1 MFVVENL
8 SFNYD
13 KKKILTG
20 FSCHFEAGRSYG
32 LSGPS
37 GIGKST
43 FCKLLS
49 GQLVPSHGTVHL
61 DGKNVTGKMS
71 RKVLMV
77 SQDVDL
83 FAWQTVSK
91 TIDFFKEPETSKDE
105 LLSLVALDKY
115 RDFYPKQLSGGMKKR
130 LSLCRALSANPSV
143 LIIDELFSSQD
154 AALQEE
160 LFKSL
165 SRYVKEKRKVL
176 IVVSHDV
183 ESLKKH
189 CDQHLNF
196 RGDS

>member
-1 MFVVENL
+1 MARELVMFVVEDL
-8 SFNYD
+8 SFSYD
-13 KKKILTG
+13 KKKVLNG

-43 FCKLLS
+43 FCKILS
-49 GQLVPSHGTVHL
+49 GQLAPQKGSLSLNGE
-61 DGKNVTGKMS
+61 NVTGKMS

-77 SQDVDL
+77 SQDADL

-105 LLSLVALDKY
+105 LLALVALDKY

-154 AALQEE
+154 VAL
-160 LFKSL
+160 
-165 SRYVKEKRKVL
+165 KE
-176 IVVSHDV
+176 
-183 ESLKKH
+183 
-189 CDQHLNF
+189 
-196 RGDS
+196 